1 MKKQRV
7 KQFAF
12 IEAADLDCFEVKLN
26 ERLEDLAEYDP
37 EVAFY
42 ENDPQLARIS
52 YTKETEARD
61 ATPAEIGIR
70 FTCGDCPLMK
80 HITKRD
86 GTPDLRRVYGE
97 CDFGEMGRVWKTTPA
112 CDYLYK
118 LIKDGQIR
126 LALEDEEGGQA

>member
-1 MKKQRV
+1 MKKQKV
-7 KQFAF
+7 KQYAF
-12 IEAADLDCFEVKLN
+12 IEAADLDCFEIKLN
-26 ERLEDLAEYDP
+26 EKLEDLAENDP

-52 YTKETEARD
+52 YTKEIASRD
-61 ATPAEIGIR
+61 ESPAERGAR

-80 HITKRD
+80 HIRKKD
-86 GTPDLRRVYGE
+86 GSPDLRRVYGE

-118 LIKDGQIR
+118 LIADGRIR
-126 LALEDEEGGQA
+126 LTLEDEEGGEA

>member
-1 MKKQRV
+1 MRKQRV

-12 IEAADLDCFEVKLN
+12 IEAADLDCFEIKLN

-61 ATPAEIGIR
+61 ESPADSGAR
-70 FTCGDCPLMK
+70 FTCGDCPMMK
-80 HITKRD
+80 QIKKRD
-86 GTPDLRRVYGE
+86 GSPDLRRVYGE

-118 LIKDGQIR
+118 MIADGRIR
-126 LALEDEEGGQA
+126 LTLEDEEGGQA

>member
-1 MKKQRV
+1 MRKQRV

-12 IEAADLDCFEVKLN
+12 IEAADLDCFEIKLN

-61 ATPAEIGIR
+61 ESPADRGAR
-70 FTCGDCPLMK
+70 FTCGDCPMMK
-80 HITKRD
+80 HIKKRD
-86 GTPDLRRVYGE
+86 GSPDLRRVYGE

-118 LIKDGQIR
+118 MIADGRIR
-126 LALEDEEGGQA
+126 LTLEDEEGGQE